1 MIFDDILLDEFVQ
14 VTARPKFK
22 KYFSKGDIESI
33 LISLSR
39 FAQTVQVKSKVNI
52 CRDPKD
58 DFLLALAKDGSATHL
73 ITGDKDLLVLG
84 KIGKTRILTLTKYF
98 EEKKLMRG

>member
-1 MIFDDILLDEFVQ
+1 MAIKKDRIILDTNLLISFLLTNRHDLLYDLLSNGRAVVIFDDILLDEFVQ
-14 VTARPKFK
+14 VNARPKFK

-39 FAQTVQVKSKVNI
+39 FAQIVQVKSKVNI

-58 DFLLALAKDGSATHL
+58 DF
-73 ITGDKDLLVLG
+73 
-84 KIGKTRILTLTKYF
+84 Y
-98 EEKKLMRG
+98 